1 MPHVSL
7 VQMLLVQESS
17 CALGRTISI
26 VQSDLV
32 SVSKLQL
39 VRKRLNPV
47 LPLTQVLGATR
58 EREQVAAVCYRVRR
72 LKVEF
77 LLVRTRKGKWT
88 FPKGGV
94 VGGLTRA
101 QSAALEAFEEGGVHG
116 RIERAS
122 FTRYIL
128 RKRRSS
134 QTGEIT
140 IDAYLCEVLRL
151 GTPQEVNRTP
161 TWFTA
166 EEAQLRLR
174 EGRTAEDAGE
184 LARVVDRAVSR
195 LERLTQRNSNGRLAN
210 MDPLQKVHFEAPDNL
225 GGRLV
230 ARVALLSYPQAKRS
244 RSSQLPIIEFGD
256 DSPKI
261 LQLGPG
267 RPPGR

>member
-1 MPHVSL
+1 MH
-7 VQMLLVQESS
+7 
-17 CALGRTISI
+17 
-26 VQSDLV
+26 SDFV
-32 SVSKLQL
+32 SVPKLQL
-39 VRKRLNPV
+39 VRKRPNAV
-47 LPLTQVLGATR
+47 LPLTQALGPSR

-72 LKVEF
+72 MKVEF
-77 LLVRTRKGKWT
+77 LLVRTRKQKWT

-134 QTGEIT
+134 QANEIT

-151 GTPQEVNRTP
+151 GAPQELNREP

-166 EEAQLRLR
+166 EDAQLSLR
-174 EGRTAEDAGE
+174 EGRTGEDAGE
-184 LARVVDRAVSR
+184 LARVVDRALSR
-195 LERLTQRNSNGRLAN
+195 IQKLTQQRAHQRRVNI
-210 MDPLQKVHFEAPDNL
+210 DPLRKVHFEAPESQA
-225 GGRLV
+225 GRFV
-230 ARVALLSYPQAKRS
+230 ARVALLPYPQARRS
-244 RSSQLPIIEFGD
+244 RSSQMPLIEFGAH
-256 DSPKI
+256 SRKI

-267 RPPGR
+267 RSPNR

>member
-1 MPHVSL
+1 MRTA
-7 VQMLLVQESS
+7 QESS
-17 CALGRTISI
+17 CALVRSLSL
-26 VQSDLV
+26 VHSDLV
-32 SVSKLQL
+32 NVPKLQL
-39 VRKRLNPV
+39 VRKRPIPV
-47 LPLTQVLGATR
+47 LPLTQVLGPSR

-72 LKVEF
+72 FKVEF

-116 RIERAS
+116 RIERAP
-122 FTRYIL
+122 FTRYVL
-128 RKRRSS
+128 RKRRSAQNS
-134 QTGEIT
+134 QIT

-166 EEAQLRLR
+166 EASQLCLR
-174 EGRTAEDAGE
+174 EGRTTQDSGE
-184 LARVVDRAVSR
+184 LARVIDRAKNR
-195 LERLTQRNSNGRLAN
+195 IERLTDRNGNGRATI
-210 MDPLQKVHFEAPDNL
+210 DPLQKVNIDAPSDR
-225 GGRLV
+225 GGSL
-230 ARVALLSYPQAKRS
+230 RVALLRYPQAKRS
-244 RSSQLPIIEFGD
+244 RSSSPLIEFGD
-256 DSPKI
+256 DTREI

>member
-1 MPHVSL
+1 MHSHF
-7 VQMLLVQESS
+7 
-17 CALGRTISI
+17 
-26 VQSDLV
+26 V
-32 SVSKLQL
+32 SVPKLQL
-39 VRKRLNPV
+39 VRKRSHPV
-47 LPLTQVLGATR
+47 LPLTQVLGPSR

-72 LKVEF
+72 LNAEF
-77 LLVRTRKGKWT
+77 LLVRTSKGKWT

-134 QTGEIT
+134 QAGEIT

-151 GTPQEVNRTP
+151 GTPQELNRTP

-166 EEAQLRLR
+166 EEAQFRLR
-174 EGRTAEDAGE
+174 EGRTTEDAGE
-184 LARVVDRAVSR
+184 LARVIDRAVNR
-195 LERLTQRNSNGRLAN
+195 IERLSQRSANGRRVDI
-210 MDPLQKVHFEAPDNL
+210 DPLQKVLFEAPENR
-225 GGRLV
+225 GSRFV
-230 ARVALLSYPQAKRS
+230 ARVALLPYPQAKRS
-244 RSSQLPIIEFGD
+244 RSSQLPLIEFGPD
-256 DSPKI
+256 FSNKI

-267 RPPGR
+267 RPPGRLPSR

>member
-1 MPHVSL
+1 M
-7 VQMLLVQESS
+7 
-17 CALGRTISI
+17 
-26 VQSDLV
+26 
-32 SVSKLQL
+32 
-39 VRKRLNPV
+39 VRKRSSLV
-47 LPLTQVLGATR
+47 LPLTQVLGPSL

-72 LKVEF
+72 VKVEF

-116 RIERAS
+116 RIERAP
-122 FTRYIL
+122 FTRYVL
-128 RKRRSS
+128 RKQRSAP
-134 QTGEIT
+134 TGEIA
-140 IDAYLCEVLRL
+140 IDAYLCEVMRL

-166 EEAQLRLR
+166 EESQLRLR
-174 EGRTAEDAGE
+174 EGRTAQDSGE

-195 LERLTQRNSNGRLAN
+195 IERLTARNANGRAII
-210 MDPLQKVHFEAPDNL
+210 DPLQKVHLEAPDSQ
-225 GGRLV
+225 GGSL
-230 ARVALLSYPQAKRS
+230 RVALLRYSQVKRS
-244 RSSQLPIIEFGD
+244 RSSPLPLIEFGD
-256 DSPKI
+256 DTPKI

>member
-1 MPHVSL
+1 MWVPQIF
-7 VQMLLVQESS
+7 VQVLMAQESS
-17 CALGRTISI
+17 CALVRSISL
-26 VQSDLV
+26 VHSDLV
-32 SVSKLQL
+32 SVPKLQL
-39 VRKRLNPV
+39 VRKRPSSV
-47 LPLTQVLGATR
+47 LPLTQVLGPVR
-58 EREQVAAVCYRVRR
+58 EREQVAAICYRVRK
-72 LKVEF
+72 LKIEL

-116 RIERAS
+116 RIERAP
-122 FTRYIL
+122 FTRYVL
-128 RKRRSS
+128 RKRRSAQS
-134 QTGEIT
+134 GEIT

-166 EEAQLRLR
+166 EQSQLCLR
-174 EGRTAEDAGE
+174 EGRTAQDSGE

-195 LERLTQRNSNGRLAN
+195 IERLTTRNANGRAII
-210 MDPLQKVHFEAPDNL
+210 DPLQKVDLEPPGNQGGSL
-225 GGRLV
+225 GL
-230 ARVALLSYPQAKRS
+230 ALLRYRQAKRS
-244 RSSQLPIIEFGD
+244 RSSPPPLVEFAD
-256 DSPKI
+256 DTRKM

>member
-1 MPHVSL
+1 M
-7 VQMLLVQESS
+7 
-17 CALGRTISI
+17 
-26 VQSDLV
+26 
-32 SVSKLQL
+32 SVPTLQL
-39 VRKRLNPV
+39 VRKRPSPV
-47 LPLTQVLGATR
+47 LPLTQVLGPSR
-58 EREQVAAVCYRVRR
+58 EREQVAAVCYRLRR
-72 LKVEF
+72 RKIEF

-116 RIERAS
+116 RVERAS

-134 QTGEIT
+134 QAGEIT

-166 EEAQLRLR
+166 EEAQLHLR
-174 EGRTAEDAGE
+174 EGRTTEDAGE

-195 LERLTQRNSNGRLAN
+195 IERLTQRNANHGRVN
-210 MDPLQKVHFEAPDNL
+210 MDPLQKVHFEAADRR
-225 GGRLV
+225 GGRFV
-230 ARVALLSYPQAKRS
+230 ARVALLPYPQVRRS
-244 RSSQLPIIEFGD
+244 RSSQPPLIDFGA
-256 DSPKI
+256 DSQKI
-261 LQLGPG
+261 LQLSPG
-267 RPPGR
+267 RPPRR